1 MGRKQDVDGA
11 HRYILNHRVNKEPGP
26 LAFLGAAAGILGN
39 ARLGEGQDKR
49 KASGVIPVS
58 RWNTRLK

>member
-1 MGRKQDVDGA
+1 MCRKQRVDGA
-11 HRYILNHRVNKEPGP
+11 HRSTLNHRVNKEPGYP
-26 LAFLGAAAGILGN
+26 VFVGAAAGILGN

-58 RWNTRLK
+58 RWKIRLK